1 MSLVADAMSGEQ
13 EKRPPVFSYARGGDL
28 RPGVVQT
35 GEPQPRGS
43 GPPQSQPS
51 RDILSPS
58 PAEVISA

>member
-35 GEPQPRGS
+35 GEPQPPRQRGHFNHNLP
-43 GPPQSQPS
+43 G
-51 RDILSPS
+51 IF
-58 PAEVISA
+58 